1 MPVVGRAGISS
12 AVIVDGRVFVI
23 DCGRGSPSAFADERA
38 GVGEL
43 ILTHYLPAE
52 PHAISDAEWAERA
65 GHGYRG
71 TTTAGTDGLR
81 RALPRS
87 TGTLA

>member
-1 MPVVGRAGISS
+1 VLRLPAELERMAASLTDVTEVGNVAQRA
-12 AVIVDGRVFVI
+12 RV
-23 DCGRGSPSAFADERA
+23 GG
-38 GVGEL
+38 L

-52 PHAISDAEWAERA
+52 PHAISGAEWAERA

-81 RALPRS
+81 RALTRA
-87 TGTLA
+87 T